1 MSLISLTSGVTASEA
16 QRTLTA
22 SFAAAGLDTPGLDA
36 RLLLQAASGRT
47 REQLVV
53 EPAFHLT
60 SEQSDSLSNM
70 ARRRLAHEPV
80 SRILGE
86 RAFWGRLFEIT
97 PATLDPRPDT
107 ETLVQLALDLV
118 HEENGTRRPLRILD
132 IGTGTG
138 CILVTLLAEL
148 PHAQGTGVD
157 ISAAALEVAARNA
170 SRHEVSARTL
180 WRETSVLGGIAGPFD
195 LIVSNPPYI
204 PTAAIAALDP
214 EVRSFDPCLALDGGP
229 DGLGFYRRIV
239 ASARAAIAPGGWCAV
254 EVGAGQADAVMDL
267 IEREFAGAGSPAT
280 RTRNDLGGHTRCVAW
295 KPHPQP

>member
-1 MSLISLTSGVTASEA
+1 MASISFPSSVTIGEA

-22 SFAAAGLDTPGLDA
+22 CFAAAGLESPGLDA

-53 EPAFHLT
+53 EPAFRLSSDQ
-60 SEQSDSLSNM
+60 SELLSNM
-70 ARRRLAHEPV
+70 ATRRLAHEPV

-107 ETLVQLALDLV
+107 ETLVQLALDLA
-118 HEENGTRRPLRILD
+118 HEEGWTHHPLRILD

-148 PHAQGTGVD
+148 PHAHGTGVD
-157 ISAAALEVAARNA
+157 ISAAALAVAARNA
-170 SRHEVSARTL
+170 SRHAVSARTV
-180 WRETSVLGGIAGPFD
+180 WRETSVLDGIAGPFE

-214 EVRSFDPCLALDGGP
+214 GVRAFDPRQALDGGP

-239 ASARAAIAPGGWCAV
+239 STAPAAITPGGWCAV
-254 EVGAGQADAVMDL
+254 EVGAEQADAVMDL
-267 IEREFAGAGSPAT
+267 IERQSAGAGISTT
-280 RTRNDLGGHTRCVAW
+280 RTRRDLGNHTRCVAW
-295 KPHPQP
+295 KPHPQM

>member
-1 MSLISLTSGVTASEA
+1 MPLSTLTSGATASQA

-22 SFAAAGLDTPGLDA
+22 CFAAAGLDTPGLDA

-53 EPAFHLT
+53 DAAFRLS
-60 SEQSDSLSNM
+60 SEQSELLSNM
-70 ARRRLAHEPV
+70 ATRRLAHEPV
-80 SRILGE
+80 SRILGA

-107 ETLVQLALDLV
+107 ETLVQLALDLAR
-118 HEENGTRRPLRILD
+118 EEGWTRRPLRILD
-132 IGTGTG
+132 IGTGSG

-148 PHAQGTGVD
+148 PHAHGTGVD

-170 SRHEVSARTL
+170 SRHAVRARTV
-180 WRETSVLGGIAGPFD
+180 WRETSVLDGIAGPFD

-204 PTAAIAALDP
+204 PTAEIAALDP

-239 ASARAAIAPGGWCAV
+239 SAAESAIAPGGWCAV
-254 EVGAGQADAVMDL
+254 EVGAGQAKAVLDL
-267 IEREFAGAGSPAT
+267 IERHFTGVGSPAT
-280 RTRNDLGGHTRCVAW
+280 RTRNDLGHHTRCVAW
-295 KPHPQP
+295 KPHPQT